1 MKIDYVVIGEVD
13 YVVGEFFREIESGS
27 VDEIIFIKGWLWVE
41 YILMIV
47 VFFYKGF
54 VEVMRGCGRGCC
66 FCELNLRVV
75 CYMLLERIEEEIRFN
90 VSVGIDYVWFYSEDV
105 FLYCVE
111 DKKNFYLNV
120 EVVVELFE
128 IVRRYMKNVNL
139 IYGVVVG
146 VLVVFGMIEEIFCI
160 VDVGLVYWI
169 GI

>member
-1 MKIDYVVIGEVD
+1 
-13 YVVGEFFREIESGS
+13 
-27 VDEIIFIKGWLWVE
+27 
-41 YILMIV
+41 
-47 VFFYKGF
+47 
-54 VEVMRGCGRGCC
+54 
-66 FCELNLRVV
+66 
-75 CYMLLERIEEEIRFN
+75 MLLERIEEEIRFN